1 MKIRYLLNNLGDR
14 IPPQSPNS
22 LGESGTPPPNIEK
35 IQNFS
40 EPITQSLRELF
51 CTFLPGWK

>member
-22 LGESGTPPPNIEK
+22 LGESGTPPK
-35 IQNFS
+35 Y
-40 EPITQSLRELF
+40 REDTKF
-51 CTFLPGWK
+51 